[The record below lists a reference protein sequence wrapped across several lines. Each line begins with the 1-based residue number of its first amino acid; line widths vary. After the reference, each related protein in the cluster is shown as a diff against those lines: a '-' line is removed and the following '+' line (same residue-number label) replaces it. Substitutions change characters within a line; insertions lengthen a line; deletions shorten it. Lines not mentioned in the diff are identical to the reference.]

1 MNRFTTAD
9 VFLRVSRSS
18 RMSSMAKKPPHTEAD
33 DTNTASA
40 NREARS
46 SGARTEGRQSAA
58 GERNRTTRGTQ
69 GTATEEL
76 TPQTDDTF
84 AALAHDSS
92 EYAPTEE
99 EIRYRAYLLYI
110 ERGGGHGLDFE
121 DWLQAERELKN
132 RSR

>member
-1 MNRFTTAD
+1 
-9 VFLRVSRSS
+9 
-18 RMSSMAKKPPHTEAD
+18 MAKKPPRTEAD
-33 DTNTASA
+33 DANTASA

-46 SGARTEGRQSAA
+46 SGARTESGQTAA
-58 GERNRTTRGTQ
+58 GERNRTARGTQ

-76 TPQTDDTF
+76 TPETDDTF
-84 AALAHDSS
+84 TALAHDSS
-92 EYAPTEE
+92 EHAPTEE

>member
-1 MNRFTTAD
+1 
-9 VFLRVSRSS
+9 
-18 RMSSMAKKPPHTEAD
+18 MAKKPPRTEAD

-46 SGARTEGRQSAA
+46 SG
-58 GERNRTTRGTQ
+58 
-69 GTATEEL
+69 
-76 TPQTDDTF
+76 

-121 DWLQAERELKN
+121 DWLQAERELKH

>member
-1 MNRFTTAD
+1 
-9 VFLRVSRSS
+9 
-18 RMSSMAKKPPHTEAD
+18 MAKKPPRTEAD

-46 SGARTEGRQSAA
+46 SGARTEGGQSAA
-58 GERNRTTRGTQ
+58 GERNRTAHGTQ
-69 GTATEEL
+69 AMATEEL
-76 TPQTDDTF
+76 TPGTDDTF

-99 EIRYRAYLLYI
+99 EIRYSAYLLYI

>member
-1 MNRFTTAD
+1 
-9 VFLRVSRSS
+9 
-18 RMSSMAKKPPHTEAD
+18 MAKKPPRTEAD

-46 SGARTEGRQSAA
+46 SDARTEGRPSAA
-58 GERNRTTRGTQ
+58 GGRNRTALETQ

-84 AALAHDSS
+84 AARVQDSS

-121 DWLQAERELKN
+121 DWLQAERELKHRN
-132 RSR
+132 R

>member
-1 MNRFTTAD
+1 
-9 VFLRVSRSS
+9 
-18 RMSSMAKKPPHTEAD
+18 MAKKPPRTEAD

-46 SGARTEGRQSAA
+46 SGARTEGGQSAA
-58 GERNRTTRGTQ
+58 GERNRTARGTQ

-76 TPQTDDTF
+76 TPETDD
-84 AALAHDSS
+84 
-92 EYAPTEE
+92 PTEE

-121 DWLQAERELKN
+121 DWLRAERELKN

>member
-1 MNRFTTAD
+1 
-9 VFLRVSRSS
+9 
-18 RMSSMAKKPPHTEAD
+18 MAKKPPRTEAD

-46 SGARTEGRQSAA
+46 SGARTEGRQS
-58 GERNRTTRGTQ
+58 T
-69 GTATEEL
+69 L
-76 TPQTDDTF
+76 V
-84 AALAHDSS
+84 HDSS

-121 DWLQAERELKN
+121 DWLRAEREL
-132 RSR
+132 RGF